1 MHDHFTKSQLNQLM
15 EKVTTDHAELKALI
29 DEKGETGIVELDQ
42 SRMGR
47 LARIDAIQRQEMA
60 KMNQN
65 RMKRD
70 LQELFLAMKR
80 LELAAEE
87 YGYCENCDEPIPFG
101 RLMLRPMARSCV
113 PCLVDSSE

>member
-1 MHDHFTKSQLNQLM
+1 MHDHLTKEQLEQLTQ
-15 EKVTTDHAELKALI
+15 KVASDHANLKAFI
-29 DEKGETGIVELDQ
+29 EDGGETGVVELDQ

-80 LELAAEE
+80 LELVPEE
-87 YGYCENCDEPIPFG
+87 FGYCENCDEPIPFG

-113 PCLVDSSE
+113 PCLVDLSE

>member
-1 MHDHFTKSQLNQLM
+1 MHEYFSKEQLRQLTQKVEADH
-15 EKVTTDHAELKALI
+15 VALKALI

-80 LELAAEE
+80 LELVPDEF
-87 YGYCENCDEPIPFG
+87 GYCENCDEPIPFG

-113 PCLVDSSE
+113 PCLVEPTE